1 VGACHTGFFRCYQG
15 VVEGLG
21 DSEKNQPHSSE
32 GVEDLFYEINFSLMK
47 NGICP
52 DDMELDEVL
61 WVLKKIN
68 EEVMKEGE

>member
-1 VGACHTGFFRCYQG
+1 
-15 VVEGLG
+15 
-21 DSEKNQPHSSE
+21 
-32 GVEDLFYEINFSLMK
+32 MK